1 MVFLLK
7 KKYFMLFK
15 IVVGREERKKK
26 SKINRLFVYYNKK
39 FEYVIFVYG
48 ILERLGKYI
57 FNKIYFCVF

>member
-48 ILERLGKYI
+48 ILER
-57 FNKIYFCVF
+57 